1 MPIMLAPRFSPGSR
15 TRPMP
20 YVAAED
26 RLMESL
32 PQHEFAGTERFSVL
46 RRLGEG
52 GMGIVFEAID
62 RERDLV
68 VALKTIRDFDPS
80 ALYWFKKEFR
90 VLENVVHPNLV
101 RLWELFSDGDRWFF
115 TMELVHGTNFFD
127 YVRPADWSFDGGIIR
142 PMVETLSL
150 GASPPPTEG
159 EADPST
165 LADTGTLHGGP
176 GVPGT
181 STEREVFEA
190 TEPMDGPAQAALPP
204 VETTPAALDVERL
217 RSAMRQLAGAISTLH
232 SLGKLH
238 RDLKPSNVMVERG
251 GRVVVLDFGVAAELR
266 GLDDP
271 DSTENHVVGT
281 IGYMS
286 PEQATGGVLTPAS
299 DWYSVGVM
307 LYAAL
312 TGRLPYLGTGLDL
325 LTRKIREDPPPP
337 AQLMGGLPEDLCEL
351 CMEMLRRSPE
361 ERPLGDE
368 ILRRLG
374 SDGPISATG
383 AESLLDR
390 PFLGRGPHLAAL
402 AGSLEVARRGRA
414 VVAFVQGRSGVG
426 KSALVQHFF
435 GGLRPNEVVVLE
447 GRCFE
452 QESVAYKALDALV
465 DALSRFLRR
474 LSRLEVEALM
484 PRDIATLARVF
495 PVLRRIEAVAGAPH
509 RSAEP
514 PDPQELRRRAF
525 AALRELMGRISDRRP
540 LILHIDDLQWGDL
553 DSADLLADLLRPP
566 DAPALLLL
574 CCFRSEYASSSPCL
588 LRLRAGDDGAQGPE
602 RFEVEVEALTA
613 DEARDLARM
622 LLARAG
628 HVTDELIDLIARE
641 SGGSPYFVYE
651 LTHYLTAGGKLSG
664 SLAGA
669 GTFSLDE
676 VLWRRVRELPA
687 GPRRLLEAISVA
699 GQPVRQTSACRVAG
713 LGTDGFAALSFLRAN
728 NLVRGRGP
736 GALDVVE
743 AYHDRIRETVERR
756 LTPAEREA
764 WHLKLALE
772 LEETGEADPETL
784 SVHFAAGG
792 RAGSAAGYVIRAAA
806 DAVAALAFDRA
817 TTLYRRALDLTPAD
831 DPGAPALRVCLAE
844 ALANAGRGSEAGEMF
859 LIAAA
864 EAGPESVHDLQARA
878 AYQFLI
884 SGRID
889 EGLAAFDEVLTRVGL
904 KRPETP
910 KRALLQLIKERVF
923 LTARGLGY
931 RPRKAE
937 QIPPANLT
945 RVDIAR
951 AVAVGISVVDVI
963 QGSYFQT
970 RSLRLALDAGEPTRI
985 ALSLGWEG
993 VHSACLG
1000 RSARRRT
1007 ARLIALS
1014 EQVARVSGQPHALG
1028 MATLSA
1034 GAALYMAGRFGDAIV
1049 QLDAAASIFRENCTG
1064 VVWELDTTQ
1073 IFGLWSRIYRGEIAE
1088 LTRRFQSLDQEAR
1101 DRGDRYMESTLGT
1114 YPGAIARLAAD
1125 DPGEARQMAEEAI
1138 ARWSQHG
1145 FHVQHLT
1152 HYYGHTYINLYEGQ
1166 GAAAWERSERT
1177 WPAIRASLLPRIQHV
1192 AVDVLQIRGRSAVAA
1207 ALDAKDP
1214 RPLLRQAAR
1223 FARGL
1228 DRQRMAWGQVA
1239 ARLIRAGAASIRG
1252 DSPRA
1257 AKHLTDAIG
1266 RADAEQIELFAAAA
1280 RRRLGVLL
1288 GGDEGRDLVARAD
1301 AWMAA
1306 QSIRNPERMA
1316 ACLVPGFPGS

>member
-1 MPIMLAPRFSPGSR
+1 MDR
-15 TRPMP
+15 TP
-20 YVAAED
+20 
-26 RLMESL
+26 SF
-32 PQHEFAGTERFSVL
+32 EFAGNDRFTVL

-52 GMGIVFEAID
+52 GMGVVFEAID

-127 YVRPADWSFDGGIIR
+127 FVRPAEWSFDGGIIR

-150 GASPPPTEG
+150 GASPSSTES
-159 EADPST
+159 ATTPSST
-165 LADTGTLHGGP
+165 VADTGAIRGEPAAP
-176 GVPGT
+176 GAAPPST
-181 STEREVFEA
+181 TRREFFASTEPINAPTSAGA
-190 TEPMDGPAQAALPP
+190 TP
-204 VETTPAALDVERL
+204 TTPEALAALDVARL

-251 GRVVVLDFGVAAELR
+251 GRVVVLDFGVAAELS

-281 IGYMS
+281 VGYMS
-286 PEQATGGVLTPAS
+286 PEQAAGGLLTPAS

-312 TGRLPYLGTGLDL
+312 TGRLPFIGSSLEV
-325 LTRKIREDPPPP
+325 LTRKVREDPQPPSR
-337 AQLMGGLPEDLCEL
+337 LVEGLPDDLCSL
-351 CMEMLRRSPE
+351 CMELLSRVPE
-361 ERPLGDE
+361 TRPQGDE
-368 ILRRLG
+368 VLRRLG
-374 SDGPISATG
+374 AAGPATATG
-383 AESLLDR
+383 AETRQGSR

-402 AGSLEVARRGRA
+402 AESLEGARRGRA

-435 GGLRPNEVVVLE
+435 GGLRDADVVVLE

-465 DALSRFLRR
+465 DSLSRFLRR
-474 LSRLEVEALM
+474 LSRLEVEALL

-525 AALRELMGRISDRRP
+525 AALRELMGRIGDRRP

-553 DSADLLADLLRPP
+553 DSADLLSDLLRPP

-574 CCFRSEYASSSPCL
+574 CCFRSEYASASPCL
-588 LRLRAGDDGAQGPE
+588 IRLRAGGEDGAPSPE
-602 RFEVEVEALTA
+602 RFEIEVEALTG
-613 DEARDLARM
+613 DEARDLARL
-622 LLARAG
+622 LLAREGPAPEPL
-628 HVTDELIDLIARE
+628 VDLIARE

-651 LTHYLTAGGKLSG
+651 LSHFITGGGELSD
-664 SLAGA
+664 SLASSGE
-669 GTFSLDE
+669 FSLDE

-756 LTPAEREA
+756 LTPSEREA

-784 SVHFAAGG
+784 SVHFAGGG
-792 RAGSAAGYVIRAAA
+792 RASSAAEYVIRAAA
-806 DAVAALAFDRA
+806 DAVQALAFDRA
-817 TTLYRRALDLTPAD
+817 ATLYRRALDLTPAD
-831 DPGAPALRVCLAE
+831 DPGAPALRVQLAG
-844 ALANAGRGSEAGEMF
+844 ALANAGRGSEAGEMY
-859 LIAAA
+859 LLAAA
-864 EAGPESVHDLQARA
+864 EAGPASVHDLQARA

-889 EGLAAFDEVLTRVGL
+889 EGLAAFDDVLNRVGL
-904 KRPETP
+904 RRPETP

-923 LTARGLGY
+923 LAARGMGY
-931 RPRKAE
+931 RPRNAE
-937 QIPPANLT
+937 QIPPANLA

-985 ALSLGWEG
+985 ALSLAWEG

-1000 RSARRRT
+1000 RSTGRRT
-1007 ARLIALS
+1007 AKLIALS
-1014 EQVARVSGQPHALG
+1014 HEVARVSGQPHALG

-1034 GAALYMAGRFGDAIV
+1034 GAAYYMAGRFGDAIT
-1049 QLDAAASIFRENCTG
+1049 QLNAAEAIFRDHCTG

-1073 IFGLWSRIYRGEIAE
+1073 IFGLWARIYRGEIAD
-1088 LTRRFQSLDQEAR
+1088 LTRRFAALDKEAR

-1114 YPGAIARLAAD
+1114 YPGAIARLAGD
-1125 DPGEARQMAEEAI
+1125 EPREARLMVDESI
-1138 ARWSQHG
+1138 RRWSQHG

-1152 HYYGHTYINLYEGQ
+1152 HFYGHTYIDLYERD

-1192 AVDVLQIRGRSAVAA
+1192 AVDVLQIRGRSAVGAA
-1207 ALDAKDP
+1207 STARDP
-1214 RPLLRQAAR
+1214 RPLLKAAAR

-1228 DRQRMAWGQVA
+1228 DRQRLAWGQVA
-1239 ARLIRAGAASIRG
+1239 ARLIRAGAASVRG
-1252 DSPRA
+1252 DSARA
-1257 AKHLTDAIG
+1257 AKHLADAIK
-1266 RADAEQIELFAAAA
+1266 RADAEQIDLFAAAA
-1280 RRRLGVLL
+1280 RRQLGVVL
-1288 GGDEGRDLVARAD
+1288 GGDEGRELVARAD
-1301 AWMAA
+1301 AWMVA
-1306 QSIRNPERMA
+1306 QSIRDPARMA
-1316 ACLVPGFPGS
+1316 ACLVPGFPEA